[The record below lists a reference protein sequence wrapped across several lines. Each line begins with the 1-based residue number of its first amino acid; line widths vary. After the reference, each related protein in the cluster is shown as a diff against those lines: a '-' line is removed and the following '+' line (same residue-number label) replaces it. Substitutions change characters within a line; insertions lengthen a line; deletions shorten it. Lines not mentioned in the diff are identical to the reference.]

1 MRTSTILT
9 AALVGGAL
17 ATPVKKWLEERA
29 LVVNYVTITTVVW
42 VTAGQATQP
51 TVAPKV
57 AVAAPHRSHGHYHKA
72 AQPAPK
78 PEEPTTTAP
87 PPPPPPPPASS
98 TPAPAPVKEPETT
111 STPPAPVAS
120 PNTNSGST
128 QAPTNY
134 PSNLDTTSEVYK
146 ALALQ
151 HHNIHRANH
160 SADALEWDDTLA
172 SYAEQTAK
180 TCVWGHDLS
189 PGGGGY
195 GQNIAAGTPAGEIA
209 KVLTGGFYNDEAML
223 YPGYGNDNPDMA
235 KFEKWG
241 HFTQMLWQTTKKVGC
256 YTYTCS
262 PPGAMPLDC
271 NPSTGQS
278 YLKNTGCGNGGMYA
292 VFTVCNYSP
301 PGNYAGQYSKV
312 GKPLNKGVVLCGKDG
327 VTGL

>member
-9 AALVGGAL
+9 AALAGGAL

-29 LVVNYVTITTVVW
+29 LVVNYVTTTTVVW

-51 TVAPKV
+51 TVAAVPAVAPVVENKA

-87 PPPPPPPPASS
+87 PPPPPPPSS

-111 STPPAPVAS
+111 STPPAPAAS

-134 PSNLDTTSEVYK
+134 PSNLDTASEVYK
-146 ALALQ
+146 SLALQ

-160 SADALEWDDTLA
+160 SADALEWDETLA

-180 TCVWGHDLS
+180 TCVWGHDL
-189 PGGGGY
+189 
-195 GQNIAAGTPAGEIA
+195 
-209 KVLTGGFYNDEAML
+209 
-223 YPGYGNDNPDMA
+223 
-235 KFEKWG
+235 
-241 HFTQMLWQTTKKVGC
+241 
-256 YTYTCS
+256 
-262 PPGAMPLDC
+262 
-271 NPSTGQS
+271 
-278 YLKNTGCGNGGMYA
+278 
-292 VFTVCNYSP
+292 
-301 PGNYAGQYSKV
+301 
-312 GKPLNKGVVLCGKDG
+312 
-327 VTGL
+327 